1 VVRPTQSEPESKL
14 GKAGHTAL
22 NVNLRKL
29 IQKWIGME
37 VISHEFKN

>member
-1 VVRPTQSEPESKL
+1 MVRLTRLEPESKL
-14 GKAGHTAL
+14 GKAGNSVL